1 MTTHDPTL
9 LDALESLVSQ
19 AWQGRVWRHMFNDY
33 APERVNLGGARWNPQ
48 SVGAIYT
55 ALDRD
60 TAIAEGQHAIDIQ
73 PRRIFRRRVLYELQI
88 DVADVVDLTTPA
100 ALQTVGLTLLDI
112 ADDDPTAC
120 QRVGGAAAWL
130 GRGGLLVPS
139 ARNDG
144 HNMVILLGAAGEA
157 DIERISD
164 EVLFDD
170 GHGMTP

>member
-9 LDALESLVSQ
+9 LDALESLAFQ
-19 AWQGRVWRHMFNDY
+19 AWKGRVWRHMFNDY
-33 APERVNLGGARWNPQ
+33 APERVNLGGARWNPH

-55 ALDRD
+55 ALDRE

-73 PRRIFRRRVLYELQI
+73 PRRIYRRRVLYELQVDI
-88 DVADVVDLTTPA
+88 VDVVDLTGPA
-100 ALQTVGLTLLDI
+100 ALAAVGLTLLDV
-112 ADDDPTAC
+112 ANDDPSAC

-144 HNMVILLGAAGEA
+144 HNMVILLGAGGDAE
-157 DIERISD
+157 IERISD

-170 GHGMTP
+170 VRGPTP